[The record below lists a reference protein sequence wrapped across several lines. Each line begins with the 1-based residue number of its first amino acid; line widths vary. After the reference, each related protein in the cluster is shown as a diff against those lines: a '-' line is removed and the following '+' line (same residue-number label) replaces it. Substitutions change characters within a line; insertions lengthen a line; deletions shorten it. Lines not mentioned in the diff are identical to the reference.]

1 MKMGIEW
8 YFFPMVFNLTTLKN
22 VTLLVQAGLFLVF
35 PESTNAD
42 TDYRVFQ
49 HTHVTFCMRVP
60 TGDSCTVTPTLR
72 FSRVKLLRADSL
84 ENLRAGVTVTHPFG
98 DDTLDHAEHCF
109 SVEVLRLL
117 CTTHCL
123 CEHERVDTSFVSVS
137 MNGLIRAL
145 HASRIRTF
153 EAKSVEQK
161 SFGWDYK
168 PRSSVRVRMQR
179 DHMRTLKIMLSMSEF
194 GGLWKHQN

>member
-8 YFFPMVFNLTTLKN
+8 CFFFPMVFNHTTLKN
-22 VTLLVQAGLFLVF
+22 VTLPVQAGLFWVF

-42 TDYRVFQ
+42 TDYRIFQ

-72 FSRVKLLRADSL
+72 FSRVKLLCADSP

-98 DDTLDHAEHCF
+98 DATLDRAELCF
-109 SVEVLRLL
+109 SLGVLRLL

-123 CEHERVDTSFVSVS
+123 CVS
-137 MNGLIRAL
+137 MNGLIRTL
-145 HASRIRTF
+145 HACRTKTF
-153 EAKSVEQK
+153 EAKLVEQK
-161 SFGWDYK
+161 SLGWDYK
-168 PRSSVRVRMQR
+168 PRSSERIRMR
-179 DHMRTLKIMLSMSEF
+179 KDHTMRTLKIMLSMSEF